1 MGARQDKPPEQKRP
15 DPWQGKPLPPHKV
28 NMADELDDLYRQLHK
43 IRRQM
48 DITPH
53 TLPPEAD
60 TNQLDEENSIEWP
73 TTPHD

>member
-1 MGARQDKPPEQKRP
+1 MGERHDFPPEPKRP
-15 DPWQGKPLPPHKV
+15 TPRQGTPLPPQRV
-28 NMADELDDLYRQLHK
+28 NMADEIEVLYKQLHK

-60 TNQLDEENSIEWP
+60 SDQLDEENSIEWP
-73 TTPHD
+73 SKPHD